1 MRSLLILAVMAI
13 GLTPQA
19 IGIAQ
24 EPVAPQAPRV
34 QLTFEPD
41 GLVTLITNNASAREI
56 LAAWSR
62 QGGSS
67 FVGAERLA
75 GTPLTLEFR
84 RQPEKDVMASILRQ
98 ASGFVLGP
106 RRAGTVGA
114 SAFEVV
120 YILPTSSPSASAYVA
135 PPPMPAQRPM
145 PTPGVPDDE
154 IPPVMAGRGAP
165 GPPQG
170 PQPQAQPA
178 PQQSP
183 AADATRPGGT
193 AVTGVA
199 VPVVPIIP
207 VTTTPPTTAPPTTTT
222 TGRGRGGGGN

>member
-1 MRSLLILAVMAI
+1 MRSLLIVAVMTV
-13 GLTPQA
+13 GLLAQSP
-19 IGIAQ
+19 GIAQ
-24 EPVAPQAPRV
+24 EPVAPQGPKV
-34 QLTFEPD
+34 QLTFESD
-41 GLVTLITNNASAREI
+41 GLVTLITNNATVREI

-67 FVGAERLA
+67 FVGAERLP

-106 RRAGTVGA
+106 RRAGTIGA

-135 PPPMPAQRPM
+135 PPPTPIPPQM
-145 PTPGVPDDE
+145 PTPGAPDDE
-154 IPPVMAGRGAP
+154 IPPVLAGRGAP
-165 GPPQG
+165 GPQ
-170 PQPQAQPA
+170 QA
-178 PQQSP
+178 PQQAPPSP
-183 AADATRPGGT
+183 PADATRPTGT
-193 AVTGVA
+193 GVTGVA
-199 VPVVPIIP
+199 VPVVPIVP
-207 VTTTPPTTAPPTTTT
+207 VTTAPPTTTPPTTTT